1 MHVMMMVVMMVV
13 VVVMM
18 VVVVVMIMHLVR
30 HRRGRRRGVLSD
42 GVAGEADRE
51 SGGGNKGLDHV
62 SSFLLRKTAAVFR
75 VNLPRLA

>member
-1 MHVMMMVVMMVV
+1 MLVMMVV
-13 VVVMM
+13 VHMMVMVMVM
-18 VVVVVMIMHLVR
+18 VVVVMHLVL